1 MGAQKNDELLYARRA
16 RNDEKTKGDA
26 FTYKD
31 QLVAAGAI
39 CTHATFFRS
48 FEATVGAASSSS
60 SSSARQ
66 PQRQL
71 NSPLTVVEKS
81 ALVEVLQPR
90 QKFAIV
96 LGIVGG
102 APGMG
107 ERRSTV
113 GL

>member
-1 MGAQKNDELLYARRA
+1 LYARRA
-16 RNDEKTKGDA
+16 RNDEKTKGGA

-31 QLVAAGAI
+31 QLVAACQM

-48 FEATVGAASSSS
+48 FEATVGASASSSS
-60 SSSARQ
+60 WSSARE

>member
-1 MGAQKNDELLYARRA
+1 MLGARATTRRP
-16 RNDEKTKGDA
+16 KGGA

-31 QLVAAGAI
+31 QLVAACQI

-48 FEATVGAASSSS
+48 FEATAGASASSSS

-71 NSPLTVVEKS
+71 NSRLNVAGKS

-90 QKFAIV
+90 HKFAIV